1 MILIRKA
8 TIAIPPPPARLFTE
22 LKVKPGF
29 HQYVGQIL
37 YYCASLRA
45 VITMNGTDLTTQQQS
60 QDLQSSSNSTAVI
73 TMNGTEEAD
82 LTSQQQSQQSS
93 IDTVVTKDQELDR
106 RKRQVFKCLKVL
118 LMAVFAVI
126 GVSVLLIPSMIY
138 YFPLP
143 LVSLS
148 CRFPQLYQWLDSHW
162 LYASIHLSFPSILTT
177 TSILSEM

>member
-1 MILIRKA
+1 MNGADL
-8 TIAIPPPPARLFTE
+8 TTQQQSQDLQSSSNST
-22 LKVKPGF
+22 
-29 HQYVGQIL
+29 
-37 YYCASLRA
+37 A
-45 VITMNGTDLTTQQQS
+45 VITRNGTDLTTQQQS
-60 QDLQSSSNSTAVI
+60 QDLQSSSNGTAVI

-93 IDTVVTKDQELDR
+93 NSKVATKNQELDR

-143 LVSLS
+143 MVSLS
-148 CRFPQLYQWLDSHW
+148 
-162 LYASIHLSFPSILTT
+162 LSYISG
-177 TSILSEM
+177 

>member
-1 MILIRKA
+1 
-8 TIAIPPPPARLFTE
+8 
-22 LKVKPGF
+22 
-29 HQYVGQIL
+29 
-37 YYCASLRA
+37 
-45 VITMNGTDLTTQQQS
+45 MNGTDLTTQP

-93 IDTVVTKDQELDR
+93 IDTVVTKNQELDR

-148 CRFPQLYQWLDSHW
+148 CSFLSYIYQWLDSHR
-162 LYASIHLSFPSILTT
+162 LYASMHLSYSSILTT
-177 TSILSEM
+177 TSILSERYSL

>member
-60 QDLQSSSNSTAVI
+60 QDAQSSSDSTAVI

-82 LTSQQQSQQSS
+82 LTSQQQQSQQSS
-93 IDTVVTKDQELDR
+93 IDTVVTKNQELDR

-148 CRFPQLYQWLDSHW
+148 CSFPQLYQWLDSHW
-162 LYASIHLSFPSILTT
+162 
-177 TSILSEM
+177 

>member
-1 MILIRKA
+1 
-8 TIAIPPPPARLFTE
+8 
-22 LKVKPGF
+22 
-29 HQYVGQIL
+29 
-37 YYCASLRA
+37 
-45 VITMNGTDLTTQQQS
+45 MNGTDLTTQP

-93 IDTVVTKDQELDR
+93 IDTVVTKNQELDR

-148 CRFPQLYQWLDSHW
+148 CSF
-162 LYASIHLSFPSILTT
+162 LSYISGWIAIGCMHHAYSSILTT
-177 TSILSEM
+177 TSILSER